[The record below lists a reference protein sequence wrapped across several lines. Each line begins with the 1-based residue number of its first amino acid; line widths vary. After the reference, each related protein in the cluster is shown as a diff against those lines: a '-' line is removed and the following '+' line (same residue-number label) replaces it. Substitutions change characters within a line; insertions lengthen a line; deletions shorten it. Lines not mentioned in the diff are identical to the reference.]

1 MKLQYMAVNGSGL
14 AVSVVSN
21 SSSDKTSSQ
30 SSIGQSVLSAGR
42 VVVWDRQW
50 RGNEMQDLVCFG
62 GEVMVGLSEC
72 GWIGNE
78 FAVLLCFNWSAVVS

>member
-1 MKLQYMAVNGSGL
+1 MIVTNILGL
-14 AVSVVSN
+14 LFCMTGA
-21 SSSDKTSSQ
+21 SSDKTSSQ

-50 RGNEMQDLVCFG
+50 RGNEMQDLVCFV

-72 GWIGNE
+72 EWIGNE
-78 FAVLLCFNWSAVVS
+78 FAVLFCVSIGVQ